1 VPNVNDA
8 ERQVG
13 SVTRLFK
20 DKGFGFITDRESGRE
35 IFFHKAETAVQTW
48 TFIDVGH
55 WVTYLVQQTQKGL
68 RAVDVVFEAR
78 EGTHYPRSPK

>member
-13 SVTRLFK
+13 SVTRLFR
-20 DKGFGFITDRESGRE
+20 DKGFGFITDRESQRE
-35 IFFHKAETAVQTW
+35 IFFHKAETSPQTW
-48 TFIDVGH
+48 QTVEMGD

-68 RAVDVVFEAR
+68 RAVDVVFEER
-78 EGTHYPRSPK
+78 RG